1 MNKSDIK
8 IAHEIELKNIY
19 DISDKLNIKRD
30 HVELYGNYKAKISL
44 DALKDG
50 GKKKSNLILV
60 SALTPTASGEGKTTV
75 TIGLGQS
82 LKKIGKNVSVALREP
97 SLGPV
102 MGMKGGAAGGGYSQV
117 LPMEDINL
125 HFTGDLHAI
134 TSAHNLIA
142 AVLDNT
148 LHRRK
153 LDMDPRRIVWPRVL
167 DMNDRALRGTIVGL
181 GGPYSSVPR
190 ESHFEITA
198 ASEIM
203 ATLCLTNGYEDLKRR
218 IKNIVVGYDY
228 GRNPVTVEDLGIAGS
243 VTALLKDAIKPNL
256 VQSIEG
262 VPSFIHGGP
271 FANIA
276 HGANSILATKMGLK
290 YSDYVVTEA
299 GFGFDL
305 GGEKFFNIVSRYGDL
320 HPKALVLV
328 ATVRALKRHGGVSKS
343 DLDKS
348 DPYAVA
354 KGLINLEKHVE
365 NAEKFGFKPIIAL
378 NKFDGDTEEE
388 LESAKK
394 CCLSN
399 KFDIIETDVWE
410 KGGEGGIE
418 LAEKV
423 VESVEND
430 NNKLNF
436 LYDLNM
442 KVEEKIEVIAKEIY
456 GARSINYS
464 KNAKRDLKK
473 IYKHDFDNFAICMA
487 KTQYSLSDNPK
498 LKGRPEDFDL
508 DINKIIVNAGP
519 EFLVPISG
527 SILRMPGLP
536 KKPAAEDIDI
546 DNTGDISGLF

>member
-1 MNKSDIK
+1 MGLNDIE
-8 IAHEIELKNIY
+8 IAHKAKLK
-19 DISDKLNIKRD
+19 DIRQISEDLGVDNKYL
-30 HVELYGNYKAKISL
+30 EPYGNYKAKIKL
-44 DALKDG
+44 DALKNDNP
-50 GKKKSNLILV
+50 KSNLILV
-60 SALTPTASGEGKTTV
+60 SALTPTSAGEGKTTV
-75 TIGLGQS
+75 SIGLAQA
-82 LKKIGKNVSVALREP
+82 LQKIDKKVSVALREP

-134 TSAHNLIA
+134 TSAHNLVS
-142 AVLDNT
+142 AVLDNA

-153 LDMDPRRIVWPRVL
+153 LDVDQRRIVWPRVL
-167 DMNDRALRGTIVGL
+167 DMNDRALRGIIIGL

-203 ATLCLTNGYEDLKRR
+203 ATLCLANSYRDLKRR
-218 IKNIVVGYDY
+218 VKNIVVGYDY
-228 GRNPVTVEDLGIAGS
+228 KRNPVTVEELNISGS
-243 VTALLKDAIKPNL
+243 VVALLKDALKPNL

-262 VPSFIHGGP
+262 VPAIIHGGP

-276 HGANSILATKMGLK
+276 HGTNSLIGTKMAMN

-305 GGEKFFNIVSRYGDL
+305 GGEKFLNLVSRYGNIE
-320 HPKALVLV
+320 PSALVLV
-328 ATVRALKRHGGVSKS
+328 ATVRALKRHGGVSK
-343 DLDKS
+343 DDI
-348 DPYAVA
+348 DEPNPYAVA
-354 KGLINLEKHVE
+354 KGLVNLEKHVE

-378 NKFDGDTEEE
+378 NKFNSDTQKEINA
-388 LESAKK
+388 AKK

-399 KFDIIETDVWE
+399 KYSIVETDVWQD
-410 KGGEGGIE
+410 GGDGGIE
-418 LAEKV
+418 LAEEV
-423 VESVEND
+423 VKSID
-430 NNKLNF
+430 NNENNLEY

-442 KVEEKIEVIAKEIY
+442 KVEEKIEIIAKEVY
-456 GARSINYS
+456 GARSVDYS
-464 KNAKRDLKK
+464 KSAKSSLRK
-473 IYKHDFDNFAICMA
+473 IYKHGFDKFAICMA

-498 LKGRPEDFDL
+498 LKGKPEDFDL
-508 DINKIIVNAGP
+508 QINDIIVNAGP

-536 KKPAAEDIDI
+536 KKPAAELIDI
-546 DNTGDISGLF
+546 DENGEISGLF